1 MDPIGKTL
9 QVNRRPFTVIGVA
22 KQQGSIFGQS
32 RDNFVVVPVGT
43 LFKMYG
49 ARRGIGFYGLAVDR
63 AHFVQAQDEVRM
75 LLRAF
80 RGLEP
85 KDEDNFSIFSSDSII
100 SLWNQL
106 TSVIAAT
113 AVTVVSVFMVVG
125 GVVIMN
131 IMLAVVTERT
141 HEIGIRKA
149 VGARHGDIL
158 NQFLVESSLLA
169 ATGGMMG
176 VLLAWVAAV
185 MVRNLHARA
194 HGAAL
199 LGRGRGR
206 GSLDRGRALFWDLPR
221 PARGPAGSH
230 RGAEGREMTGSED
243 LSAVRMALATIR
255 EHKMRSL
262 LTVLG
267 VIIGTGTVIAVG
279 SIITGVDG
287 AVVNAMRSMGPETG
301 FVYKFNIGFRAGRI
315 SREEI
320 ARKPLLWEDAHG
332 HPGSLPVDRGR
343 VPVSVPSQ
351 LPPRG
356 MRDRVRYKANDVYN
370 LDFAGTDESYM
381 TGGNEKMKLGRFFTD
396 GESQHRQ
403 PVVIIGEDLQK
414 ALFASEDPLN
424 KWIDV
429 DGHQFEVLGV
439 LARPSA
445 SFPGQED
452 RRVLLPYFTMR
463 KMFPTARENMIIFV
477 AKQGKLAVA
486 IDEVAVVLRQQRRVP
501 LNKPDNFWISTGQQM
516 VDEFRDIT
524 SMVALVLVVLSSIGL
539 LVGGIGVMNIM
550 LVSVTERTREIG
562 IRKAVGAKRSDIIAQ
577 FLTEAVVLT
586 VLGGLLGMA
595 FGWLISLLS
604 RIFFPSLPTAVPL
617 WTVAM
622 GFAVSVGV
630 GLFFGV
636 WPATKAASLD
646 PVDAL
651 RYE

>member
-1 MDPIGKTL
+1 
-9 QVNRRPFTVIGVA
+9 
-22 KQQGSIFGQS
+22 
-32 RDNFVVVPVGT
+32 
-43 LFKMYG
+43 
-49 ARRGIGFYGLAVDR
+49 
-63 AHFVQAQDEVRM
+63 
-75 LLRAF
+75 
-80 RGLEP
+80 
-85 KDEDNFSIFSSDSII
+85 
-100 SLWNQL
+100 
-106 TSVIAAT
+106 
-113 AVTVVSVFMVVG
+113 
-125 GVVIMN
+125 
-131 IMLAVVTERT
+131 
-141 HEIGIRKA
+141 
-149 VGARHGDIL
+149 
-158 NQFLVESSLLA
+158 
-169 ATGGMMG
+169 
-176 VLLAWVAAV
+176 
-185 MVRNLHARA
+185 
-194 HGAAL
+194 
-199 LGRGRGR
+199 
-206 GSLDRGRALFWDLPR
+206 
-221 PARGPAGSH
+221 
-230 RGAEGREMTGSED
+230 MTGSEI
-243 LSAVRMALATIR
+243 LNAVRMALATVR

-287 AVVNAMRSMGPETG
+287 AVVNVMRSMGPETG
-301 FVYKFNIGFRAGRI
+301 FVFKFAVGFRTGRI
-315 SREEI
+315 SREEM
-320 ARKPLLWEDAHG
+320 ARKPLQWEDA
-332 HPGSLPVDRGR
+332 LAIRDRC
-343 VPVSVPSQ
+343 PSMEAASAYL
-351 LPPRG
+351 LPPSFLRG
-356 MRDRVRYKANDVYN
+356 GMQDRARYKSNDVYN

-381 TGGNEKMKLGRFFTD
+381 SGGNEKMKLGRFFTD

-403 PVVIIGEDLQK
+403 PVVVIGEDLQK

-439 LARPSA
+439 LERPSA

-463 KMFPTARENMIIFV
+463 KMFPTAKENMLVFV
-477 AKQGKLAVA
+477 AKPGKLAVA
-486 IDEVAVVLRQQRRVP
+486 IDEVAMVLRQQRRVP
-501 LNKPDNFWISTGQQM
+501 LNKPDDFWISTGQQM
-516 VDEFRDIT
+516 VDQFRNIT

-586 VLGGLLGMA
+586 VLGGLLGMV

-617 WTVAM
+617 WTVVM
-622 GFAVSVGV
+622 GLAVSVGV